1 MASGAVLTGG
11 GSLSG
16 TTASQTGG
24 SLQVGHPQERRQARN
39 GRWHTE
45 EEFRRYY
52 EKAWR
57 SYWDGARRETVPLC
71 ASQSVSSQRARSS
84 ASATELPST
93 HVAPP
98 ASSVLHAAELAA
110 ALVVPVASTGAH
122 AVEPAAAPATPG
134 ASTKA
139 PAAET
144 AAAPVA
150 PGASRPGLS
159 EGAKP
164 NSAGKYAGAGSAAG
178 LATLGASTVVHAVE
192 CIAGPLA
199 PGASQPGTMPPG
211 GAAEHTA
218 CSPLMAQIITCG
230 AGAKYAGIS
239 DHLDLLWK
247 HSRRTESREGWDL
260 RNGLKAFVRYYMKDE
275 RDSTE
280 IPPGPYDETRDIYLD
295 ARVFKDPER
304 EDIRR
309 HTGRHYEIIARMV
322 GHQNFRSW
330 MRNAHRTL
338 KRVFMNW
345 TGGPIVPV
353 VVFCRSGR
361 HRAVAASELLKGAL
375 LRVEGWR
382 FAPTKHITIDIDR
395 EGCLCE
401 DGKPDRE
408 ICESTEKSIA
418 PAVSVLDLRDACDAG
433 SGALSSLARAASG
446 A

>member
-1 MASGAVLTGG
+1 MASGAVLTDG
-11 GSLSG
+11 GSPSG

-24 SLQVGHPQERRQARN
+24 SLQVGHPQECRQARN
-39 GRWHTE
+39 GRWFTE
-45 EEFRRYY
+45 EEFRWYY

-71 ASQSVSSQRARSS
+71 ASQSVSSQRARRS

-93 HVAPP
+93 HVAPL
-98 ASSVLHAAELAA
+98 ASSVVHAA
-110 ALVVPVASTGAH
+110 
-122 AVEPAAAPATPG
+122 EPAAAPATPG

-139 PAAET
+139 LAAET
-144 AAAPVA
+144 AAVSVA

-164 NSAGKYAGAGSAAG
+164 NSAEKYAAAGPAAG
-178 LATLGASTVVHAVE
+178 LATPVGSGASTAVHAVE

-199 PGASQPGTMPPG
+199 PGASQPGSMPPG

-218 CSPLMAQIITCG
+218 CSPLMVQIITCG

-247 HSRRTESREGWDL
+247 YSRRTESREGWQL

-304 EDIRR
+304 EDVRR

-338 KRVFMNW
+338 KRVFRNW

-361 HRAVAASELLKGAL
+361 HRSVAASELLKGAL

-401 DGKPDRE
+401 DCKPDRE
-408 ICESTEKSIA
+408 ICESIEKSIA
-418 PAVSVLDLRDACDAG
+418 LAVSALEFRDTCDAG
-433 SGALSSLARAASG
+433 SGAVSILARAASG

>member
-1 MASGAVLTGG
+1 MASGAVFTD
-11 GSLSG
+11 
-16 TTASQTGG
+16 GG
-24 SLQVGHPQERRQARN
+24 SLQVGHPQEWRQACN
-39 GRWHTE
+39 GRWYTE
-45 EEFRRYY
+45 EEFRWYY

-71 ASQSVSSQRARSS
+71 ASQSVFQSLS
-84 ASATELPST
+84 TELPST

-164 NSAGKYAGAGSAAG
+164 HPPGKSAAAGPAAG
-178 LATLGASTVVHAVE
+178 LATLRASTVVHAVE
-192 CIAGPLA
+192 PAVAPVSSKAFDAAHAVENIAGPLA

-218 CSPLMAQIITCG
+218 CSPLMVQIITCG

-239 DHLDLLWK
+239 DRLDLLWK
-247 HSRRTESREGWDL
+247 YSRRTESREGWDL

-295 ARVFKDPER
+295 ARVLSDPDGAR
-304 EDIRR
+304 D
-309 HTGRHYEIIARMV
+309 HTGRHRDIIARMV
-322 GHQNFRSW
+322 DHQNFRSW

-401 DGKPDRE
+401 DCKPDRE
-408 ICESTEKSIA
+408 ICESIENSIA
-418 PAVSVLDLRDACDAG
+418 LAVSALDLRDTCDAG
-433 SGALSSLARAASG
+433 SGAVSILARAASG

>member
-1 MASGAVLTGG
+1 MASGAVFTDG
-11 GSLSG
+11 GSPSG

-24 SLQVGHPQERRQARN
+24 SLQVGHPQECRQARN
-39 GRWHTE
+39 GRWFTE
-45 EEFRRYY
+45 EEFRWYY

-57 SYWDGARRETVPLC
+57 SYWDGAKRETVPLC
-71 ASQSVSSQRARSS
+71 ASQPVLSQRAR
-84 ASATELPST
+84 

-98 ASSVLHAAELAA
+98 ASSVVHAA
-110 ALVVPVASTGAH
+110 
-122 AVEPAAAPATPG
+122 EPAAAPATPG

-139 PAAET
+139 PAVET
-144 AAAPVA
+144 AAVPVA
-150 PGASRPGLS
+150 PGAFRPGLS

-164 NSAGKYAGAGSAAG
+164 NSAEKYAAAGPAAG
-178 LATLGASTVVHAVE
+178 LATPVGSGASTAVHAVE

-199 PGASQPGTMPPG
+199 PGASQPGSMPPG

-218 CSPLMAQIITCG
+218 CSPLMVQIITCG

-239 DHLDLLWK
+239 DRLDLLWK
-247 HSRRTESREGWDL
+247 YSRRTESREGWQL

-295 ARVFKDPER
+295 ARVFRDPER
-304 EDIRR
+304 EDVRR

-330 MRNAHRTL
+330 MRNAHHTL

-361 HRAVAASELLKGAL
+361 HRSVAASELLKGAL

-401 DGKPDRE
+401 DCKPDRE
-408 ICESTEKSIA
+408 ICESIEKSIA
-418 PAVSVLDLRDACDAG
+418 LAVSALDLRDTCDAG
-433 SGALSSLARAASG
+433 SGAVSILARAASG

>member
-1 MASGAVLTGG
+1 MASGAVLTRGD
-11 GSLSG
+11 SLSG
-16 TTASQTGG
+16 TTASPTGG

-39 GRWHTE
+39 GRWYTE
-45 EEFRRYY
+45 EEFRQYY
-52 EKAWR
+52 KKAWR
-57 SYWDGARRETVPLC
+57 SYWDGAGRETVPLC
-71 ASQSVSSQRARSS
+71 ASQPASSQRARSS
-84 ASATELPST
+84 ASATELPSA
-93 HVAPP
+93 HVAPL
-98 ASSVLHAAELAA
+98 ASSVVHAAEPAA
-110 ALVVPVASTGAH
+110 ALVAPGASTGAH

-139 PAAET
+139 PAVES
-144 AAAPVA
+144 AAGPVA

-164 NSAGKYAGAGSAAG
+164 NSAGKYAAAGPAAG

-199 PGASQPGTMPPG
+199 PGASQPGSMPPG

-247 HSRRTESREGWDL
+247 YSGRTESREGWQL

-304 EDIRR
+304 EDVRR

-361 HRAVAASELLKGAL
+361 HRSVAASELLKGAL

-401 DGKPDRE
+401 DCKPDRE
-408 ICESTEKSIA
+408 ICESIEKSIA
-418 PAVSVLDLRDACDAG
+418 LAVSALDLRDTCDAG
-433 SGALSSLARAASG
+433 SGAVSILARAASG